1 MSDSGLDLSEQNPEV
16 VLNRALT
23 LLDEGDFQQRWDAA
37 KILSN
42 LGNVAV
48 EPLLNILQDEED
60 DLEKR
65 WFVARILGEFDAEK
79 VMEPLVNLLN
89 RAKTEATD
97 EDISLQEMAAA
108 TLAGLGASAIAPLS
122 RLLEQENSR
131 LFAVNALAQ
140 VRDAATIPSLL
151 RVVNDSDPQV
161 RAVAIEAL
169 GSFHDERVP
178 PVLLQALTDP
188 VASVRK
194 EAVIGLGVRPDLAH
208 EYNLVEQLKPLL
220 WDIRAEVCQQTQ
232 FALARFKTDEAATAL
247 FEQLQSDNV
256 PTPLK
261 IDAIRALGWIS
272 IPSALTDLQ
281 QFIEQLNPDVDSIL
295 PLSSN
300 SDDLILCQEVIQ
312 VLGRVES
319 SQLQEQATT
328 ILIDLINQNHPALF
342 YAKIKQLI
350 ALNLG
355 KLGRVSALDP
365 LIQLL
370 ADPNPSVRLHCISAL
385 KQLSPQKTDERLQN
399 LLDQDSLDPALKEG
413 ISMALLELRIKSERL
428 TGNREQ
434 EA

>member
-16 VLNRALT
+16 VLNTALT

-42 LGNVAV
+42 LGNLAV
-48 EPLLNILQDEED
+48 EPLLHILQDEED

-89 RAKTEATD
+89 RAKTEATE

-108 TLAGLGASAIAPLS
+108 TLAGLGGSAIAPLS

-131 LFAVNALAQ
+131 LFATNALAQ
-140 VRDAATIPSLL
+140 VRDAATIPPLL
-151 RVVNDSDPQV
+151 TVVNDPDPQV

-169 GSFHDERVP
+169 GSFHDPRVP

-188 VASVRK
+188 VAAVRK
-194 EAVIGLGVRPDLAH
+194 EAVIGLGVRPDLVND
-208 EYNLVEQLKPLL
+208 YNLVEQLKPLL

-232 FALARFKTDEAATAL
+232 FALGRFKTDEAATAL
-247 FEQLQSDNV
+247 FEQLQSDSV
-256 PTPLK
+256 PNPLK

-281 QFIEQLNPDVDSIL
+281 QFIWQLNPKVNPNL

-319 SQLQEQATT
+319 SHLQEQATT
-328 ILIDLINQNHPALF
+328 ILIDLMNQNHPALVHPT
-342 YAKIKQLI
+342 IKQLI

-355 KLGRVSALDP
+355 KIGGTSALDP

-370 ADPNPSVRLHCISAL
+370 EDPNPSVRLHCISAL
-385 KQLSPQKTDERLQN
+385 KQLPPQKTHERLQT
-399 LLDQDSLDPALKEG
+399 LLDQDSLNPALKEG
-413 ISMALLELRIKSERL
+413 ISMALLELRIK
-428 TGNREQ
+428 N
-434 EA
+434 

>member
-16 VLNRALT
+16 VLNTALT

-37 KILSN
+37 KILSH
-42 LGNVAV
+42 LGNLAID
-48 EPLLNILQDEED
+48 PLLNILQDEED

-89 RAKTEATD
+89 RAKTETTD
-97 EDISLQEMAAA
+97 EDISLQEMAAT
-108 TLAGLGASAIAPLS
+108 TLAGLGVSAIPPLS

-131 LFAVNALAQ
+131 LFATNALAQ
-140 VRDAATIPSLL
+140 VRHADTITPLL
-151 RVVNDSDPQV
+151 TVVNDPDPQV

-169 GSFHDERVP
+169 GSFHDHRVP

-188 VASVRK
+188 VAAVRK
-194 EAVIGLGVRPDLAH
+194 EAVIALGVRPDVVN

-220 WDIRAEVCQQTQ
+220 WDIRADVCQQTQ

-247 FEQLQSDNV
+247 FEQLQSESV

-272 IPSALTDLQ
+272 VSSALTDLQ
-281 QFIEQLNPDVDSIL
+281 QFIWKLHPEVDSTL

-328 ILIDLINQNHPALF
+328 ILIDLINQNHPALVHPT
-342 YAKIKQLI
+342 IKQLI

-355 KLGRVSALDP
+355 KLGGISTLDP

-370 ADPNPSVRLHCISAL
+370 ADPNPSIRLHCISAL
-385 KQLSPQKTDERLQN
+385 KQLSPQTTYQRLQS
-399 LLDQDSLDPALKEG
+399 LLEQDSLNPALKEG
-413 ISMALLELRIKSERL
+413 ISMALLELRIK
-428 TGNREQ
+428 N
-434 EA
+434 